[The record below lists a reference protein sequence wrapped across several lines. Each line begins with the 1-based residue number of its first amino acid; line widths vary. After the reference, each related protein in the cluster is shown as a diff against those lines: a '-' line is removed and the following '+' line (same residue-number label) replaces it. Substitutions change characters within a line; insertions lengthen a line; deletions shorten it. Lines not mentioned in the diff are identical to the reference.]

1 MKTKNLFFWTF
12 AALFVFGIVTSC
24 KKEDDGPLVNPKVA
38 FIHACSGDD
47 VKFLRIFLKDSSVFV
62 NNNVSHPNSIP
73 YASIPEGTHPF
84 NISIRDSS
92 TAFFNSNIPFNNN
105 KNYTL
110 IASNTKAK
118 IELLKLEDNLSV
130 PDSLKTYIRFINLI
144 SNSTGVNLLVD
155 SVSIGS
161 NIAYK
166 SVIDFFPIEINDH
179 SIEILQ
185 SQTNKLI
192 AKFKLNKAAK
202 GKKYTIY
209 TAGLI
214 GGTGSAIPGHNL
226 MVNN

>member
-12 AALFVFGIVTSC
+12 AILFVFGLITSC
-24 KKEDDGPLVNPKVA
+24 KKEEEGPLVNPKVA
-38 FIHACSGDD
+38 FIHTCSGTD
-47 VKFLRIFLKDSSVFV
+47 VTFLRIFLKDSSVFV

-73 YASIPEGTHPF
+73 YATLPAGTHPF
-84 NISIRDSS
+84 SISIRDSS
-92 TAFFNSNIPFNNN
+92 TAFFNSNITFDNN

-110 IASNTKAK
+110 IAANTKAK